1 MGWFRRNRLTDPS
14 GAPRAAKAAPRL
26 AAQSQISPTSPSYR
40 DCGLGPLELPE
51 PGETLYAG
59 VPKWFP
65 GFTSI
70 EGIDSDLMRG
80 VPRELALPES
90 QRPWIYH
97 GERFKKLQWPS
108 TAFRG
113 PAWERTQVRHTRG
126 TAPQE
131 VLEVLRRDLRLPG
144 VGEDY
149 HFLLQNAVEA
159 LWADRDTFDDARE
172 TLLLVANADLQ
183 LALALPEWT
192 RHRDQFLGLRSLERL
207 AAVLEQLGRIQDA
220 YDVTVIAEQFDQ
232 LEKRRNRLKKK
243 LS

>member
-1 MGWFRRNRLTDPS
+1 MPEPS
-14 GAPRAAKAAPRL
+14 RARPSAEAA
-26 AAQSQISPTSPSYR
+26 SPPTVQGQTSWTTALYR
-40 DCGLGPLELPE
+40 YPGSGPLEFPE
-51 PGETLYAG
+51 PGQTLYDG

-70 EGIDSDLMRG
+70 EGVDSDLMAETPRARA
-80 VPRELALPES
+80 VPEP

-97 GERFKKLQWPS
+97 GDGFKNLAWPPMGAKS
-108 TAFRG
+108 
-113 PAWERTQVRHTRG
+113 PAWERTQFRYARG
-126 TAPQE
+126 TAPQK
-131 VLEVLRRDLRLPG
+131 VLEGLRRDLRLPG
-144 VGEDY
+144 IGEDY

-159 LWADRDTFDDARE
+159 LWVDRDEFEGARE

-192 RHRDQFLGLRSLERL
+192 RHQDQFLSIRSLERL

-232 LEKRRNRLKKK
+232 LESRRNRLKKK
-243 LS
+243 LG

>member
-1 MGWFRRNRLTDPS
+1 MSWFRRNRSTGLPS
-14 GAPRAAKAAPRL
+14 TSPSAESTSRP
-26 AAQSQISPTSPSYR
+26 AAQSQISSTSPLDRYPGR
-40 DCGLGPLELPE
+40 RPLEFPE
-51 PGETLYAG
+51 PGQTLYPE

-80 VPRELALPES
+80 APSGLALPKP

-97 GERFKKLQWPS
+97 GERFKRLEWPS
-108 TAFRG
+108 TGFRS
-113 PAWERTQVRHTRG
+113 PAWERTQFRYTRG

-131 VLEVLRRDLRLPG
+131 VLEGLRRDLRLPG

-149 HFLLQNAVEA
+149 HFLLQHAVEA
-159 LWADRDTFDDARE
+159 LWADRDSFDDARE

-192 RHRDQFLGLRSLERL
+192 RHRDQFLRISSLERL

-232 LEKRRNRLKKK
+232 LETRRNRLKKK